1 MKYEGLSAHTRLL
14 RWGLF
19 LVAVGIVLIATGPQA
34 VQVVSDW
41 LSAHSDSL
49 AWYSSR
55 VLGFMAYGALA
66 ISVIYGMLLSTG
78 ILDRIA
84 HRAVSLT
91 LHQDLSAIAIGLTA
105 LHGALLALDTYVPQT
120 VRQLTIPFASP
131 YRPVW
136 TGFGQ
141 IAFYLMVVV
150 FGSFF
155 VRRRI
160 GQRAWRLLHYTTF
173 LAFVGA
179 TAHGVMAG
187 TDSPADWAFWIYSSA
202 TVAVVFLLAYRIA
215 AAASG
220 SPRSTRKELV

>member
-1 MKYEGLSAHTRLL
+1 MRYEGLSAHTRPL

-19 LVAVGIVLIATGPQA
+19 LVTVGLVLVATGPQA
-34 VQVVSDW
+34 VQAVTNW
-41 LSAHSDSL
+41 LGAHSDSL

-66 ISVIYGMLLSTG
+66 ISVVYGLLLSTG

-105 LHGALLALDTYVPQT
+105 LHGALLALDTFVPQT

-131 YRPVW
+131 YRPEW
-136 TGFGQ
+136 TGLGQ
-141 IAFYLMVVV
+141 IAFYVMVMV
-150 FGSFF
+150 FGSFY
-155 VRRRI
+155 VRRHI

-179 TAHGVMAG
+179 TVHGVMAG
-187 TDSPADWAFWIYSSA
+187 TDSPADWAFWIYSGA
-202 TVAVVFLLAYRIA
+202 TVTVVSLIAYRIA
-215 AAASG
+215 AAATDSA
-220 SPRSTRKELV
+220 RSTRKELV